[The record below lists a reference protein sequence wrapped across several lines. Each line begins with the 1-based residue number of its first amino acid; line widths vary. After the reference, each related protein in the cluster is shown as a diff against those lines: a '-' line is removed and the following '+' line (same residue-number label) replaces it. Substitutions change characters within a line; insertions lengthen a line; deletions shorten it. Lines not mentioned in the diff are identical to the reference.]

1 MKLLEEKILTRK
13 VLFEKSEFF
22 WGFIPE
28 NRNMIMLFRN
38 CKKGD
43 LIYAAETGA
52 KVKASKGKNYLE
64 YYFSCSDFNCATGF
78 VVPRNMVKVG
88 YIISKKEEEDYLSG
102 KVIFAYNN
110 YRY

>member
-1 MKLLEEKILTRK
+1 MKLEEEKILTRK
-13 VLFEKSEFF
+13 VLFEKNEFF

-43 LIYAAETGA
+43 LIYAAETGTKA
-52 KVKASKGKNYLE
+52 KVIRTKKYLD
-64 YYFSCSDFNCATGF
+64 YYSSCSDFNCTIGF

-88 YIISKKEEEDYLSG
+88 YAISKKEEEYYLSG
-102 KVIFAYNN
+102 KVIFAT
-110 YRY
+110 